1 MPAEQESTSMR
12 APVCSGYSGYFSS
25 YQEQREQFQRG
36 TSLHKRMLI
45 LQIPGEELGD
55 YAPHPYAKEGDLETD
70 LQLGAIA
77 IRDQEKLLYLGAR
90 FNTLAS
96 ICNTP
101 YPSAS

>member
-1 MPAEQESTSMR
+1 
-12 APVCSGYSGYFSS
+12 
-25 YQEQREQFQRG
+25 
-36 TSLHKRMLI
+36 MLI

-55 YAPHPYAKEGDLETD
+55 YAPNPYAKEGDLETD